1 MTIFQ
6 LDVDQTMLLRSKSKE
21 ASDFTIDDSEMR
33 DRRVERNNRGINRYA
48 SRKREWGAG
57 FIYPEVQTLLLLR
70 LHRIPFLR
78 PIGIVILIRLNKG
91 SVVAAHPIKGD
102 ATSLEDG
109 IVGWA
114 GVVIRQ
120 TTDKSKCL

>member
-1 MTIFQ
+1 MGGGIHIS
-6 LDVDQTMLLRSKSKE
+6 RS
-21 ASDFTIDDSEMR
+21 ADIAT
-33 DRRVERNNRGINRYA
+33 
-48 SRKREWGAG
+48 
-57 FIYPEVQTLLLLR
+57 LR

-78 PIGIVILIRLNKG
+78 PIGIIILIRLNKG

-102 ATSLEDG
+102 ASILEDW